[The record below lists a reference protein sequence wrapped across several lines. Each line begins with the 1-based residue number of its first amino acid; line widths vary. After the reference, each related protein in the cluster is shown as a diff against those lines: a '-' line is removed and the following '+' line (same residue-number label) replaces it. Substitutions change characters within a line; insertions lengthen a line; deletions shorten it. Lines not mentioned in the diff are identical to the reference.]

1 MCRCGF
7 YYRQVE
13 PVWCSRQAIHSLS
26 WSSPI
31 KDRNPCVSG
40 VRTQT
45 TTQKWTRPLLT
56 RPCCSVNIHY
66 SYYLERNALGI
77 DNAIRFC
84 SICRQ
89 MSVSSRLVVFYLYKR
104 FENAS
109 ERAGWCM
116 VDMDDLSSSG
126 RRYFFKEI
134 KSSGSSTYPPCKY
147 FKKPNSHS
155 QYIFILS
162 IHVKIRILLSKLWNK
177 IFRSRLVYVN

>member
-1 MCRCGF
+1 MGF

-56 RPCCSVNIHY
+56 RPCCSMNIHY

-77 DNAIRFC
+77 DNVIRFC
-84 SICRQ
+84 SILLIGKCRQ
-89 MSVSSRLVVFYLYKR
+89 VVDLLYFTFTKDPRLSPRELDDVWAIWMICPPVEDAIVSKRLNPLDPRRILPVNILRNQIHIHNIFSYCQYMWKYVVFYQSYELKY
-104 FENAS
+104 S
-109 ERAGWCM
+109 
-116 VDMDDLSSSG
+116 DLG
-126 RRYFFKEI
+126 
-134 KSSGSSTYPPCKY
+134 
-147 FKKPNSHS
+147 
-155 QYIFILS
+155 
-162 IHVKIRILLSKLWNK
+162 
-177 IFRSRLVYVN
+177 